1 MTTQRFVFLE
11 ITDPRVGSLLWRMQW
26 ILSGVEPRRPAH
38 LTLRGPYRREVPP
51 KVLNDL
57 RAKLRGDVLHVGG
70 VGRFENRDEEVVYL
84 RVDSPNLRKVWWKP
98 TYPIKDHGY
107 APHISLYRGHDAVFA
122 SSVADFLKCEALDL
136 SCADYKL
143 TVHRPGSL
151 PFLDRPAG
159 VSAAGPL
166 GGAGQV
172 DSSLLERLGDVVN
185 QHRRHVLPAQ
195 SGISRRAGSGNTE
208 QGTADEK
215 SGDAAS

>member
-1 MTTQRFVFLE
+1 M
-11 ITDPRVGSLLWRMQW
+11 
-26 ILSGVEPRRPAH
+26 
-38 LTLRGPYRREVPP
+38 
-51 KVLNDL
+51 
-57 RAKLRGDVLHVGG
+57 
-70 VGRFENRDEEVVYL
+70 YL

-136 SCADYKL
+136 SRADYKL

-172 DSSLLERLGDVVN
+172 DSSLLERLGHVVN

-195 SGISRRAGSGNTE
+195 SGIGRRAGSGNTE